1 MIPLPAAVPVRP
13 DGDTAQQ
20 WVLQELAKP
29 PYQAAQPS
37 PFDRAVQALLDWFT
51 SLFDVKGSNTPPLLL
66 GIAILIVVV
75 VLVVA
80 LLLFGL
86 PRVNRRSRAGT
97 LFGEDDRR
105 TADKMRRAA
114 EAAMA
119 SDDWSLAV
127 LERFRAVAR
136 GLDERTLVAVFP
148 GTTASAFTASAA
160 RIFPT
165 ELGELRA
172 AAELFDAVRY
182 ADETATREDAMSVAA
197 LDDRIAAARPATIAP
212 VGA

>member
-1 MIPLPAAVPVRP
+1 MTPLPAAVPIRP
-13 DGDTAQQ
+13 DGDTARS
-20 WVLQELAKP
+20 WLLQELAKP

-51 SLFDVKGSNTPPLLL
+51 GLFDVRGANTPPLVL
-66 GIAILIVVV
+66 GIALLLVVV

-86 PRVNRRSRAGT
+86 PRVNRRSREGT
-97 LFGEDDRR
+97 VFGENDRR
-105 TADKMRRAA
+105 TADQMRRAA
-114 EAAMA
+114 AAAMA
-119 SDDWSLAV
+119 AGDWTLAV
-127 LERFRAVAR
+127 MERFRAVAR

-160 RIFPT
+160 RVFPT
-165 ELGELRA
+165 ELGELQA

-182 ADETATREDAMSVAA
+182 ADETATREDALAVAA
-197 LDDRIAAARPATIAP
+197 LDDRIAAARPATAP
-212 VGA
+212 VDA